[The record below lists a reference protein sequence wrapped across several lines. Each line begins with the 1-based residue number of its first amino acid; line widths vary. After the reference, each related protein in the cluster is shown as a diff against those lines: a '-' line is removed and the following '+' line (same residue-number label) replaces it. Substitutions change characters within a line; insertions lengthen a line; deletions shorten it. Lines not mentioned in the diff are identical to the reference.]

1 MASGDLSSTNK
12 HQSEALAHMFTVV
25 ASAPARADF
34 LNTHQDYKGLPAV
47 PVGLN
52 LRTYVA
58 ARITESDIITV
69 KSLDLEKYGEPS
81 TDSFKTGTNDFLERG
96 FFGNYLRAVLNAL
109 AERKRLEHLPGMELT
124 IRSEI
129 PVGSGLA
136 SSAALEV
143 AFAALLNHVGKLGLS
158 KRDLAEISFTAENGE
173 LGIPCGRL
181 DQYGAAFGG
190 IIKLDCRPP
199 FNVEPLPFREMTFA
213 VADSGIRHS
222 TLKVHSER
230 QAEIDRGLHALMGIQ
245 NLPEQLRSKLGYKF
259 DQAKWDEISER
270 EIENSLAVLD
280 DKTRR
285 RFLFTIRMNRS
296 TNFALRILRCQP
308 FSEADIQANLGATT
322 CNRIMRVSTME
333 RDCYLLGEI
342 MNEQQALLRDL
353 YELSLPRIE
362 DMCAAAS
369 AAGAYGAKL
378 SGAGMGGSIIAL
390 VKNQQTGR
398 RVVDACKSVGAENG
412 WTSKIGEG
420 VRVEHKSPSI
430 KPSRMDR

>member
-1 MASGDLSSTNK
+1 MST
-12 HQSEALAHMFTVV
+12 LV

-52 LRTYVA
+52 LRTRIA
-58 ARITESDIITV
+58 ARIVESDTITV

-81 TDSFKTGTNDFLERG
+81 TDSFRIGTNDFLEKG

-109 AERKRLEHLPGMELT
+109 AARERLEHLPGMELT

-158 KRDLAEISFTAENGE
+158 KRDLAEISYTAENRE

-199 FNVEPLPFREMTFA
+199 FNVESLPFRELTFA

-230 QAEIDRGLHALMGIQ
+230 QAEIDRGLHALMGAQ

-259 DQAKWDEISER
+259 DQPKWDEISES
-270 EIENSLAVLD
+270 EVENSLAALD
-280 DKTRR
+280 DKARR
-285 RFLFTIRMNRS
+285 RILFTIRMNRS
-296 TNFALRILRCQP
+296 TSFALRILRCQP
-308 FSEADIQANLGATT
+308 FSEADIEANLGAAT
-322 CNRIMRVSTME
+322 CNRLMRVSAME

-342 MNEQQALLRDL
+342 MNEQQLLLRDL

-369 AAGAYGAKL
+369 AVGAYGAKL

-390 VKNQQTGR
+390 VKNEQTGG

-420 VRVEHKSPSI
+420 VSAS
-430 KPSRMDR
+430 